1 MTGYGGEDFRKVA
14 GIGAITRTGPDG
26 GGSGG
31 MYHREHRKK
40 EDKGFASILD
50 DERSSIKDVGD
61 ISVKNTG
68 YGPKGIPQSFMV
80 EMHDYTFQKI

>member
-1 MTGYGGEDFRKVA
+1 MTNYGTDDNLVIGGDF
-14 GIGAITRTGPDG
+14 IGRRIDA
-26 GGSGG
+26 
-31 MYHREHRKK
+31 ERKK